1 MGFISIKEQMTDTPA
16 IKKDRR
22 DLVKDPQYRIRMFVG
37 GAILALIG
45 AIHYFRVGSYLN
57 GNNYLLYYSY
67 ASDLLLPFGAY
78 FFLVMNEMQ
87 YPILRPW
94 AVKAWTVF
102 GLMTAIEL
110 LQFFGVFIVGTTFDP
125 LDILVYGISVAL
137 AVWVDTGL
145 LPRWLNEWKIP
156 QA

>member
-1 MGFISIKEQMTDTPA
+1 MTDNA
-16 IKKDRR
+16 AKKVDRR

-37 GAILALIG
+37 GAILVLIG

-57 GNNYLLYYSY
+57 GNNYLFYYSY

-94 AVKAWTVF
+94 TVKAWTVF

-125 LDILVYGISVAL
+125 LDILVFGISVAL
-137 AVWVDTGL
+137 AVWADTGI
-145 LPRWLNEWKIP
+145 LPKALPDWEIP
-156 QA
+156 EG